1 LRRPE
6 KHFEELS
13 VNTKLNVKLV
23 GVIAATVLLA
33 GCHSKSETAGDTSS
47 MNGDVSSSQTGSGTA
62 TPGSEADLAQNVGDR
77 VFFELNNSELS
88 QEARQTLDRQ
98 AAWLKRY
105 PSVRVTLEGH
115 CDERGTREYNM
126 ALGARRANAARAYLV
141 ALGVE
146 SGRIQTVSYGAERPA
161 VLGTGESVW
170 SQNRRAV
177 TVVAQAGA

>member
-1 LRRPE
+1 M
-6 KHFEELS
+6 
-13 VNTKLNVKLV
+13 NMKLIGFVAA
-23 GVIAATVLLA
+23 IALLG
-33 GCHSKSETAGDTSS
+33 GCHSKSETASDT
-47 MNGDVSSSQTGSGTA
+47 GVSSNGEVSSTGSA
-62 TPGSEADLAQNVGDR
+62 IPGSEQDLAQNVGDR
-77 VFFELNNSELS
+77 VFFELNTSELS

-105 PSVRVTLEGH
+105 PSVSVTLEGH

-141 ALGVE
+141 ALGVQA
-146 SGRIQTVSYGAERPA
+146 GRIQTVSYGAERPA

-177 TVVAQAGA
+177 TVVATAGT

>member
-1 LRRPE
+1 MNMKIAGALAVT
-6 KHFEELS
+6 L
-13 VNTKLNVKLV
+13 LV
-23 GVIAATVLLA
+23 A
-33 GCHSKSETAGDTSS
+33 GCSSKPQTGPQTDMSSNSDTSS
-47 MNGDVSSSQTGSGTA
+47 SSSVI
-62 TPGSEADLAQNVGDR
+62 PGSEQDLAQNVGDR

-98 AAWLKRY
+98 AAWLKKF
-105 PSVRVTLEGH
+105 PNVSVTLEGH

-126 ALGARRANAARAYLV
+126 ALGARRANSARAYLV
-141 ALGVE
+141 ALGIP

-161 VLGTGESVW
+161 VLGTGETVW